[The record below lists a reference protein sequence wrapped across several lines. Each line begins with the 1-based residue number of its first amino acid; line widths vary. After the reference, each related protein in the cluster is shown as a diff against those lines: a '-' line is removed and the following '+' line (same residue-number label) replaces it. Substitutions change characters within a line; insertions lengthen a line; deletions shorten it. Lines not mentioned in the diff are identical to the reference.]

1 MNPSRYYI
9 QVYTEHIQLAINLGF
24 RAPFP
29 IVLYQSMKTQH
40 NVKFILMIAV
50 VTLYI
55 LFSEYYNESGH
66 PDTAGQVLVKGA
78 Q

>member
-1 MNPSRYYI
+1 
-9 QVYTEHIQLAINLGF
+9 
-24 RAPFP
+24 
-29 IVLYQSMKTQH
+29 MKTQH